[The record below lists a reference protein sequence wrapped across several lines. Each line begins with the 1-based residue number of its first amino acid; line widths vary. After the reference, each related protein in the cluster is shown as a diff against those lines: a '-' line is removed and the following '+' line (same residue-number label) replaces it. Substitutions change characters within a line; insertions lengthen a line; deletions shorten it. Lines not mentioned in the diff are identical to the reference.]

1 LKYGNKS
8 EVKIRKVRSIPDSK
22 MYAPICIWIFSECS
36 FKGRKF
42 FYFFILKLVSKMIC
56 FNEHTKTTW
65 PIKSIEIPSKYFVR
79 ASDKEGTSKN
89 QIFTKKSNSCI

>member
-1 LKYGNKS
+1 
-8 EVKIRKVRSIPDSK
+8 
-22 MYAPICIWIFSECS
+22 
-36 FKGRKF
+36 
-42 FYFFILKLVSKMIC
+42 MIC

-89 QIFTKKSNSCI
+89 QIFTKKSNSCFQKDEYHHI